1 MLLVGL
7 TGNIAS
13 GKSTVAKLLEERGAT
28 LIDADILARRA
39 VDAGTPAYHAILDRW
54 GTEILS
60 PDGALDRTAL
70 RQRVFGEADEISALN
85 EIVHPEVARLREA
98 LVSEARTRGDRMVI
112 CDIPLLFEKK
122 LADEFDLIIL
132 VDAPR
137 PVRMERLTHDRG
149 LHETDAMNMIAA
161 QMPSELKRARADLI
175 IENAGGLDEL
185 ASRIDEVWDRL
196 ELEALRRDSSRERA
210 LS

>member
-1 MLLVGL
+1 MQLVGL

-54 GTEILS
+54 GTQILS

-70 RQRVFGEADEISALN
+70 RQRVFGEAEEISALN

-98 LVSEARTRGDRMVI
+98 LVLEARTRGDRIVI

-137 PVRMERLTHDRG
+137 PLRMERLTHDRG
-149 LHETDAMNMIAA
+149 LHETDAMQMIAA
-161 QMPSELKRARADLI
+161 QMPSELKRARADII
-175 IENAGGLDEL
+175 IENAGRLEQL
-185 ASRIDEVWDRL
+185 AFRTDEVWKRL
-196 ELEALRRDSSRERA
+196 ESEAVRRDSTRERA

>member
-28 LIDADILARRA
+28 VIDADILARRA

-54 GTEILS
+54 GNEVLS
-60 PDGALDRTAL
+60 PDGELDRKAL
-70 RQRVFGEADEISALN
+70 RHLVFGEADEISALN
-85 EIVHPEVARLREA
+85 EIVHPEVARLREE
-98 LVSEARTRGDRMVI
+98 LVAEARERGDRMVI

-122 LADEFDLIIL
+122 LVDEFDLIVL

-137 PVRMERLTHDRG
+137 PVRMERLTHGRG
-149 LHETDAMNMIAA
+149 IPETDAMNMIAA
-161 QMPSELKRARADLI
+161 QMPAELKRARADII
-175 IENAGGLDEL
+175 IENADSRDAL
-185 ASRIDEVWDRL
+185 AERVDDVWAK
-196 ELEALRRDSSRERA
+196 LEAEAAQRDSAPQRTIF
-210 LS
+210 